1 MVGHIDRRATEVAL
15 VEQLGPNPDETMDL
29 MYQRAR
35 ALDGGRDP
43 VGLENDYVE
52 ITGRAESPHN
62 DVLANSSR
70 GLRNVLVAAQLGGA
84 FLSALSDVSF
94 GAITAS
100 FNGMNPARVVG
111 KQVSRFMFGQHSVAE
126 REFAVRMGLIA
137 EEAAGSALAAG
148 RLVGE
153 MIGPHS
159 TRTMADTIMR
169 GSLLSS
175 WTQTGRHAFG
185 LEMFAYLAD
194 NAGTRFDDLNPGL
207 RRSLSLRGVSEADWN
222 TARSAGLL
230 ERNGVRY
237 MDVKAIAKVDPRVAS
252 KIHATVLEEMEF
264 AVPSSTVRARA
275 ALKGGAGGRIQQAG
289 TLGGEL
295 WRNIGMYKN
304 FPVTLMYTHMARV
317 GFAPDMGRM
326 DRIGYLASTVGLTT
340 MLGAMALN
348 SKNIVAG
355 KEPVDPFTA
364 PAEEQIKFWTAA
376 MLQGGG
382 LGLFGDFLFTDHSRF
397 GKTFTQS
404 MIGPAY
410 GALDDAVRL
419 AQNAAVQG
427 ATGDDSNVGRE
438 LARIVSNYTPG
449 SNIWYA
455 RLALERE
462 VFDWLQETL
471 DPEAQESFR
480 QKANR
485 AQRDFGTPYWYA
497 PGQHSGINPL
507 RD

>member
-1 MVGHIDRRATEVAL
+1 
-15 VEQLGPNPDETMDL
+15 
-29 MYQRAR
+29 
-35 ALDGGRDP
+35 
-43 VGLENDYVE
+43 
-52 ITGRAESPHN
+52 
-62 DVLANSSR
+62 
-70 GLRNVLVAAQLGGA
+70 
-84 FLSALSDVSF
+84 
-94 GAITAS
+94 
-100 FNGMNPARVVG
+100 
-111 KQVSRFMFGQHSVAE
+111 
-126 REFAVRMGLIA
+126 
-137 EEAAGSALAAG
+137 
-148 RLVGE
+148 
-153 MIGPHS
+153 
-159 TRTMADTIMR
+159 
-169 GSLLSS
+169 
-175 WTQTGRHAFG
+175 
-185 LEMFAYLAD
+185 MFAYLAD

-382 LGLFGDFLFTDHSRF
+382 LGLFGDFLFADHSRF
-397 GKTFTQS
+397 GKTFSQS
-404 MIGPAY
+404 LFGPAF
-410 GALDDAVRL
+410 GFADDLIRL
-419 AQNAAVQG
+419 GQNAAGELGGVAGVPG
-427 ATGDDSNVGRE
+427 AGEANFGRE
-438 LARIVSNYTPG
+438 VARFVSNYTPG
-449 SNIWYA
+449 SNLWYA
-455 RLALERE
+455 RLAMERE
-462 VFDWLQETL
+462 VFDRLQRML
-471 DPEAQESFR
+471 DPEAEDSFR

-485 AQRDFGTPYWYA
+485 AQRDFGTPYFWA
-497 PGQHSGINPL
+497 PGETISDRLEAG
-507 RD
+507 R